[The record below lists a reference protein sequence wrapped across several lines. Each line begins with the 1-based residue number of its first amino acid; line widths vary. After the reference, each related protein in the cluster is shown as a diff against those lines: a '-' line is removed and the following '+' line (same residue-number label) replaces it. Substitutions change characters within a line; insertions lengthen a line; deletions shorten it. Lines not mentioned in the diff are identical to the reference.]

1 MAKDSQVELKKGFRD
16 VYFDRTTTSLIVGK
30 PGKLLYRGYNVDDL
44 AEHSTFEETS
54 YLLLYGAL
62 PTSAQLDCF
71 TSDLKASR
79 SLPEEVLQIIDLT
92 KATHPMNVLRTA
104 VSAMGLWR
112 RDGGGRYTGGCTGQ
126 GCEDDGRCACHRC
139 GPPPPPHRQ

>member
-30 PGKLLYRGYNVDDL
+30 PGKLLYRGYSIDDL

-62 PTSAQLDCF
+62 PTSTQLDCF

-92 KATHPMNVLRTA
+92 KAAHPMDVYGRQYRCWDCPTRTEN
-104 VSAMGLWR
+104 G
-112 RDGGGRYTGGCTGQ
+112 RDAGGRTSQ
-126 GCEDDGRCACHRC
+126 GCEDDGGSPHHRC
-139 GPPPPPHRQ
+139 GPPSAPLRE